1 MKLNVKVN
9 CTSLVYD
16 PVKIADLEE
25 KRLVPKMMLRRRL
38 TRAGK
43 IFVYLADRCGFESGP
58 IVYGSA
64 FGELQA
70 TADIVGAIAQK
81 IPISPTAFQNSVYNT
96 APSYFS
102 ILKGN
107 RSEILTLSSGRDTSA
122 DVLSTGA
129 LQAATFGQEVLLV
142 CTETMDIP
150 GIEEVNSCSDYL
162 EMGMACT
169 ISLIE
174 EAPNVTLT
182 PLEHKG
188 FPPSVWAMLD
198 LIEACKGHENP
209 VVALEL

>member
-1 MKLNVKVN
+1 MKIHVKVN
-9 CTSLVYD
+9 SPVLVYD
-16 PVKIADLEE
+16 KVKIEELEE

-70 TADIVGAIAQK
+70 TADIVGAISQNVS
-81 IPISPTAFQNSVYNT
+81 ISPTAFQNSVYNT

-102 ILKGN
+102 ILKEN
-107 RSEILTLSSGRDTSA
+107 RSEILTLSSGRTTSD

-129 LQAATFGQEVLLV
+129 LQAATFGSEVLLV

-150 GIEEVNSCSDYL
+150 GIEEVNDCSDYL
-162 EMGMACT
+162 ELGLACS
-169 ISLIE
+169 ISVTDE
-174 EAPNVTLT
+174 EPNVTLEHE
-182 PLEHKG
+182 EHKG

-198 LIEACKGHENP
+198 LIKACEGQENP